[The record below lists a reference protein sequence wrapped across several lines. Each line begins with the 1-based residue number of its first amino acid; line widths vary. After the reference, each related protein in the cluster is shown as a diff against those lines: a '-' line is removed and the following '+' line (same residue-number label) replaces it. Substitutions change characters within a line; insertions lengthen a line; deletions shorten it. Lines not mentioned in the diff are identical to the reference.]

1 MRIVINTENIDLY
14 NTFYK
19 VGKDTHQI
27 INAKIETVLFDAIEK
42 SSADAYVLS
51 NDTPYFK
58 KAVDFIKKSAQ
69 YIPVIVIIKNG
80 KLTATQ
86 ADINLPYSN
95 DPSFVNCV
103 FHNIEMYTKTFS
115 TLQRLTAKMNEK
127 IEFGK
132 CVYDPTRRMLSHN
145 GVDIKKLSAKEGGIL
160 EILAINFGQVV
171 KKEVILEKVWRKTDY
186 FAGRSM
192 DVYITYLRNT
202 LKENEINLTITNI
215 SGVGLILE

>member
-1 MRIVINTENIDLY
+1 M
-14 NTFYK
+14 
-19 VGKDTHQI
+19 
-27 INAKIETVLFDAIEK
+27 
-42 SSADAYVLS
+42 
-51 NDTPYFK
+51 NDE
-58 KAVDFIKKSAQ
+58 
-69 YIPVIVIIKNG
+69 
-80 KLTATQ
+80 L
-86 ADINLPYSN
+86 L
-95 DPSFVNCV
+95 
-103 FHNIEMYTKTFS
+103 M
-115 TLQRLTAKMNEK
+115 QRLTAKMNDK
-127 IEFGK
+127 IEFGQ
-132 CVYDPTRRMLSHN
+132 CIYDPTRRMLSHN